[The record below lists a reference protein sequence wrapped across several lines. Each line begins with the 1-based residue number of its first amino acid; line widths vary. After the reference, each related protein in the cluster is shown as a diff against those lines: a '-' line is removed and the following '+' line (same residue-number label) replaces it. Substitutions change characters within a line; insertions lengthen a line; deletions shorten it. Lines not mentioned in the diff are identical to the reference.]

1 MNGATVKAY
10 SLAKDGNKKLSA
22 NFKVREFACRDGS
35 DVVFISDKLVSVLQ
49 QIRSHF
55 KARVN
60 INSAYRTP
68 SYNKKVGGAAYS
80 QHLYGKAADFV
91 VEGISPKEVG
101 RYAETL
107 LPNSGGIGIYSNFI
121 HVDDRTTKSRWN
133 G

>member
-1 MNGATVKAY
+1 MNGAIVKAY
-10 SLAKDGNKKLSA
+10 SLIKDGNKKLSD
-22 NFKVREFACRDGS
+22 NFKVREFSCNDGS

-55 KARVN
+55 NVPVTVS
-60 INSAYRTP
+60 SAYRTP
-68 SYNKKVGGAAYS
+68 AYNKKVGGAAFS

-91 VEGISPKEVG
+91 VKGISPEEVG

-107 LPNSGGIGIYSNFI
+107 LPNTGGIGIYSNFI
-121 HVDDRTTKSRWN
+121 HVDDRQIKSRWK

>member
-1 MNGATVKAY
+1 MNGSIVKAY
-10 SLAKDGNKKLSA
+10 SLTKDGSKKLSD
-22 NFKVREFACRDGS
+22 NFKVREFACRDDS

-55 KARVN
+55 NAPVT
-60 INSAYRTP
+60 ISSAYRTP
-68 SYNKKVGGAAYS
+68 AYNKKVGGAAYS

-91 VEGISPKEVG
+91 VKGVSPKDVA

-107 LPNSGGIGIYSNFI
+107 LPNTGGIGIYSSFI
-121 HVDDRTTKSRWN
+121 HVDDRQVKSRWN